1 MAITVPIIATFNEA
15 GVQKAIKQ
23 FESLTTTTDKAGFI
37 MGKAFLPAVAALGA
51 ITAAAGFAVKAA
63 IEDEAAQA
71 SLANTLR
78 NTTQATDEQI
88 AATETMISKLQ
99 MATGVADEDLR
110 PAYAS
115 LTRGTKNVD
124 EANKALALTLDIAAG
139 ANVSVQQTA
148 DALAMAYG
156 GNMRALAALSPE
168 LKVMIKEGASLDQVM
183 ATLSRTFA
191 GSAAT
196 AAGTAQGQFKRLN
209 VALDEAKESIG
220 KALLPAVLAVLPYL
234 VSFGDW
240 AARNT
245 PIVIGIAGAILGI
258 ATAIIAV
265 NTALALYKVAG
276 AIAVI
281 VNYALATSFTAANVA
296 MTMGVA
302 AVTIAAGL
310 VAATIAMNKFKNENN
325 ATTTAVAGT
334 TAGLYANSQG
344 IRDVDNALK
353 SEGRA
358 RLASAGWLETW
369 NTTAD
374 KTVTGTGKLDTVTKK
389 LKVTTEDTNK
399 AVADLAKTLTNEM
412 NMALDDANAK
422 LVTAQQTFNDFSNS
436 VAGAITQG
444 IDFKAAWEVGATSG
458 ELTFGTALEEQA
470 EKAKDFADTVKKL
483 IAAGLSEPALQQVLK
498 AGVDAGTLI
507 GKELL
512 SSTDKILKANEIVK
526 TLNEIAALV
535 GTSAAAAFYQSGVTD
550 AKAYLQGVADAM
562 ASATN
567 ALGGAS
573 TIADVKGIGATFADT
588 VSNIGAVPTSITNP
602 ISVPADIRGGTGNGG
617 NTNNITINTVTA
629 PAGLGQTI
637 VDALRQYEQSNGVV
651 DINFYGGFG
660 SLG

>member
-1 MAITVPIIATFNEA
+1 MAITMPIISTFNEA

-51 ITAAAGFAVKAA
+51 ITAATGFAVKAA
-63 IEDEAAQA
+63 VEDEAAQV

-88 AATETMISKLQ
+88 SATETMITKLQ
-99 MATGVADEDLR
+99 MATGVADEELR
-110 PAYAS
+110 PAYAA
-115 LTRGTKNVD
+115 LTRGTKD
-124 EANKALALTLDIAAG
+124 IATANKALALSLDIAAG

-156 GNMRALAALSPE
+156 GNMRALAQLSPE
-168 LKVMIKEGASLDQVM
+168 LKVMIKDGASLDQVM

-191 GSAAT
+191 GSAST
-196 AAGTAQGQFKRLN
+196 AANSAQGQFKRLN

-220 KALLPAVLAVLPYL
+220 KALLPAILAVLPYL
-234 VSFGDW
+234 VNFGNW
-240 AARNT
+240 AQNNT
-245 PIVIGIAGAILGI
+245 PIIVGVSVAIAAI

-276 AIAVI
+276 AIAVA

-302 AVTIAAGL
+302 AVAIATGL
-310 VAATIAMNKFKNENN
+310 VVATVALNKFKSAAG
-325 ATTTAVAGT
+325 ATVPVTTAAASSVYNMSEKTRELTNQT
-334 TAGLYANSQG
+334 TAEN
-344 IRDVDNALK
+344 
-353 SEGRA
+353 RA
-358 RLASAGWLETW
+358 RIASNDWLEKW
-369 NTTAD
+369 NTTAS
-374 KTVTGTGKLDTVTKK
+374 KTTAGTASLDTATKK
-389 LKVTTEDTNK
+389 LKNTTNEQKQAVT
-399 AVADLAKTLTNEM
+399 DLANALNKEM
-412 NMALDDANAK
+412 NTALDDAGAK
-422 LVTAQQTFNDFSNS
+422 LVEAQSRFDDFASTVS
-436 VAGAITQG
+436 TAITQG
-444 IDFKAAWEVGATSG
+444 IDFKAAYEMGDTSG
-458 ELTFGTALEEQA
+458 DFTFGSALEQQA
-470 EKAKDFADTVKKL
+470 QKAKDFADTIKKL

-526 TLNEIAALV
+526 TLNDIAALV
-535 GTSAAAAFYQSGVTD
+535 GTSAAAAFYQAGVTD

-562 ASATN
+562 QGATT

-573 TIADVKGIGATFADT
+573 TIADVKGIGATFADV

-602 ISVPADIRGGTGNGG
+602 ISVPADIRGGNGNGMR
-617 NTNNITINTVTA
+617 TNNITINTVTA
-629 PAGLGQTI
+629 PATLGQTI
-637 VDALRQYEQSNGVV
+637 VDALQQFEQSNGVI
-651 DINFYGGFG
+651 DLNIRGFG
-660 SLG
+660 AY

>member
-1 MAITVPIIATFNEA
+1 MAITMPIISTFNEA

-51 ITAAAGFAVKAA
+51 ITAATGFAVKAA
-63 IEDEAAQA
+63 VEDEAAQL

-88 AATETMISKLQ
+88 AATETMIAKLQ
-99 MATGVADEDLR
+99 MATGVADEELR
-110 PAYAS
+110 PAYAA
-115 LTRGTKNVD
+115 LTRGTKD
-124 EANKALALTLDIAAG
+124 IATANKALALSLDIAAG

-156 GNMRALAALSPE
+156 GNMRALAQLSPE
-168 LKVMIKEGASLDQVM
+168 LKVMIKDGASLDQVM

-191 GSAAT
+191 GSAST
-196 AAGTAQGQFKRLN
+196 AANSAQGQFKRLN

-220 KALLPAVLAVLPYL
+220 KALLPAILAVLPYL
-234 VSFGDW
+234 VNFGNW
-240 AARNT
+240 AQNNT
-245 PIVIGIAGAILGI
+245 HIIVGVSVAIAAI

-276 AIAVI
+276 AIAVA

-302 AVTIAAGL
+302 AVAIAAGL
-310 VAATIAMNKFKNENN
+310 VVATVALNKFKSAAG
-325 ATTTAVAGT
+325 ATVPVTTAAASSVYNMSEKTRELTNQT
-334 TAGLYANSQG
+334 TAEN
-344 IRDVDNALK
+344 
-353 SEGRA
+353 RA
-358 RLASAGWLETW
+358 RIASNDWLDKW
-369 NTTAD
+369 NTTAS
-374 KTVTGTGKLDTVTKK
+374 KTTAGTASLDTATKK
-389 LKVTTEDTNK
+389 LKDTTNEQKQAVT
-399 AVADLAKTLTNEM
+399 DLANALNKEM
-412 NMALDDANAK
+412 NTALDDAGAK
-422 LVTAQQTFNDFSNS
+422 LVEAQSRFDDFASTVSN
-436 VAGAITQG
+436 AITQG
-444 IDFKAAWEVGATSG
+444 IDFKAAYEMGDTSG
-458 ELTFGTALEEQA
+458 EFTFGTALEEQA
-470 EKAKDFADTVKKL
+470 QKAKDFADTVKKL

-526 TLNEIAALV
+526 TLNDIAALV
-535 GTSAAAAFYQSGVTD
+535 GTSAAAAFYQAGVTD

-562 ASATN
+562 QGATT

-573 TIADVKGIGATFADT
+573 TIADVKGIGATFADV

-602 ISVPADIRGGTGNGG
+602 ISVPADIRGGNGNGIR
-617 NTNNITINTVTA
+617 TNNITINTVTA
-629 PAGLGQTI
+629 PATLGQTI
-637 VDALRQYEQSNGVV
+637 VDALQQFEQSNGVI
-651 DINFYGGFG
+651 DLNIRGFG
-660 SLG
+660 AY

>member
-1 MAITVPIIATFNEA
+1 MAITMPIISTFNEA

-23 FESLTTTTDKAGFI
+23 FESLKTTADKTGFI
-37 MGKAFLPAVAALGA
+37 LGKAFLPAVAALGA

-71 SLANTLR
+71 ALANTLR
-78 NTTQATDEQI
+78 NTTQATSEQI

-99 MATGVADEDLR
+99 MASGVADEELR
-110 PAYAS
+110 PAYAALS
-115 LTRGTKNVD
+115 RGTKNVD

-139 ANVSVQQTA
+139 ANIGVQQTA

-156 GNMRALAALSPE
+156 GNMRALAKLSPE
-168 LKVMIKEGASLDQVM
+168 LKVMIKDGASLDQVM

-245 PIVIGIAGAILGI
+245 PIVIGVAGAILTI

-276 AIAVI
+276 AIAVA

-302 AVTIAAGL
+302 AVAIAAGL
-310 VAATIAMNKFKNENN
+310 VVATVAMNKFKAANN
-325 ATTTAVAGT
+325 ATTTAITGT
-334 TAGLYANSQG
+334 TAGLYANSQQ
-344 IRDVDNALK
+344 IRNVDNALK

-358 RLASAGWLETW
+358 RLASAGWLDTW
-369 NTTAD
+369 NTAAD
-374 KTVTGTGKLDTVTKK
+374 KTVIGTGKLDTVTKK
-389 LKVTTEDTNK
+389 LKVTTDDTNK
-399 AVADLAKTLTNEM
+399 AVTDLANTLTKEM
-412 NMALDDANAK
+412 NMALDDAGAK
-422 LVTAQQTFNDFSNS
+422 VVEAQSRFDDFANT
-436 VAGAITQG
+436 VAGAISQG
-444 IDFKAAWEVGATSG
+444 IDFKAAYELGGTSG

-470 EKAKDFADTVKKL
+470 RKASEFADTIKKL

-498 AGVDAGTLI
+498 AGIDAGTLI

-535 GTSAAAAFYQSGVTD
+535 GTSAAAAFYQAGVTD

-573 TIADVKGIGATFADT
+573 TIADIKGIGATFADT
-588 VSNIGAVPTSITNP
+588 VSNIGSVPTAITNP

-629 PAGLGQTI
+629 PATLGQTI
-637 VDALRQYEQSNGVV
+637 VDALDGFQQRNGVI
-651 DINFYGGFG
+651 DLNIRAFEAY
-660 SLG
+660 